1 MSHHRLALSLVAA
14 FGAIAFMTPGAQAA
28 PPAAQFDG
36 TYTCTN
42 GQSYEVYVSEHSLVG
57 YVDGKAVTPR
67 AFHFTSMLTLDVVGG
82 PYAGDVITVA
92 ADSGITGASNRP
104 VNSNA
109 LNGTSTCT
117 QAFSDDVEFV
127 VGEEEVGFFG
137 IDPKYLGSNVSGTEE
152 GSITVWVTTNQL
164 ARR

>member
-1 MSHHRLALSLVAA
+1 MAHHRFALGLVAA
-14 FGAIAFMTPGAQAA
+14 FGALAFVAPSAQAA
-28 PPAAQFDG
+28 PPTAQFDG
-36 TYTCTN
+36 TYTCSN

-67 AFHFTSMLTLDVVGG
+67 AFHFTSMLTLVVQDG

-92 ADSGITGASNRP
+92 ADSGVTGASNRP
-104 VNSNA
+104 VNSAA

-137 IDPKYLGSNVSGTEE
+137 IDPKYLGSTVSGTEE

>member
-1 MSHHRLALSLVAA
+1 MAHHRLALGLVAV
-14 FGAIAFMTPGAQAA
+14 FGAFAFVAPSAQAA
-28 PPAAQFDG
+28 PPTAQFDG

-67 AFHFTSMLTLDVVGG
+67 AFQFTSTLTLLVADG
-82 PYAGDVITVA
+82 PYAGDVITA
-92 ADSGITGASNRP
+92 TADSGVTGAGNRP
-104 VNSNA
+104 VSSQV

-117 QAFSDDVEFV
+117 QAISDDVEFV

-137 IDPKYLGSNVSGTEE
+137 IDPKYLGSTVSGTEE
-152 GSITVWVTTNQL
+152 GSITVWITTNQL

>member
-1 MSHHRLALSLVAA
+1 MTHRLGLGLVAA
-14 FGAIAFMTPGAQAA
+14 FGAFAFVAPSAQAA
-28 PPAAQFDG
+28 PPTAQFDG

-57 YVDGKAVTPR
+57 YVDGKAVAPR
-67 AFHFTSMLTLDVVGG
+67 AFQFTSMLTLVVVDG

-92 ADSGITGASNRP
+92 ADSGVTGAGNRP
-104 VNSNA
+104 VNSHA
-109 LNGTSTCT
+109 LSGTSACT
-117 QAFSDDVEFV
+117 QAISDEVEFV

-137 IDPKYLGSNVSGTEE
+137 IDPKYLGSSVSGTEE
-152 GSITVWVTTNQL
+152 GSITVWITTNQL